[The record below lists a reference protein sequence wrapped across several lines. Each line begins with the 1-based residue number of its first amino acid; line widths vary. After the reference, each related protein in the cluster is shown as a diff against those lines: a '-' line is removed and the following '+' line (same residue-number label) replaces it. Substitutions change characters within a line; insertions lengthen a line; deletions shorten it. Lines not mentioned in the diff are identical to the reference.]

1 MRKGAGSG
9 DVRVTGPPMLTY
21 RSPAVDTAA
30 LGDRLARARLTGE
43 FADVDLSG
51 LDDLDVAEDVR
62 DAALRRLGWTQVG
75 YALVGTHPA
84 VARTLRLDVPVV
96 APLMRETIL
105 EGSSPLRLPRGV
117 LGASVGLAFVLG
129 RSFPFSDEEPLSARN
144 ASEACLACRIDL
156 HVLGR
161 RTLSPP
167 LLDERSAT
175 ADLGLD
181 VAHVAGP
188 WIEGWAATDLAA
200 TEASLAINGHAVAR
214 GHGSDVM
221 GDPFAAVAW
230 LARRL
235 AERGSGLSAGDLVS
249 IGGSTGLAQVLPG
262 QTLSARFGDLG
273 TASLDLR

>member
-9 DVRVTGPPMLTY
+9 DVRVPGPPMLDI
-21 RSPAVDTAA
+21 RPSAIDTDAM
-30 LGDRLARARLTGE
+30 GERLARARLTGE
-43 FADVDLSG
+43 LADVDLSG
-51 LDDLDVAEDVR
+51 LADLDAAEDVR

-84 VARTLRLDVPVV
+84 VARALRLDVPVV

-105 EGSSPLRLPRGV
+105 DGASPLRLPRGV
-117 LGASVGLAFVLG
+117 LGAGVGLSFLLG
-129 RSFPFSDEEPLSARN
+129 RSFPFSDEEPLTTRN
-144 ASEACLACRIDL
+144 ASQACLACRIDL

-161 RTLSPP
+161 RTLSPA
-167 LLDERSAT
+167 LLNERSAT

-188 WIEGWAATDLAA
+188 WFEGWAAADLAA
-200 TEASLAINGHAVAR
+200 TEASLAIDGHVVAR
-214 GHGSDVM
+214 GHGRDVM
-221 GDPFAAVAW
+221 GDPFAALAW
-230 LARRL
+230 LTRRL

-249 IGGSTGLAQVLPG
+249 VGGCTGLAQVLPG

-273 TASLDLR
+273 SVSLDLR